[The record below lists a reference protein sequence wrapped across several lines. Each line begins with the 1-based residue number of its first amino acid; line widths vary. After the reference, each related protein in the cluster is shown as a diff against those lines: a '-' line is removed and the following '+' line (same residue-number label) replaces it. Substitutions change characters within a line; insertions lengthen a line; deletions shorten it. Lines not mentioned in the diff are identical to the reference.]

1 MYQFD
6 YEKIGQGILI
16 FMGLFLDEIF
26 SIVENIKKKI
36 DIK

>member
-6 YEKIGQGILI
+6 YEKIGQGLLI

-26 SIVENIKKKI
+26 LFFFKKI
-36 DIK
+36 